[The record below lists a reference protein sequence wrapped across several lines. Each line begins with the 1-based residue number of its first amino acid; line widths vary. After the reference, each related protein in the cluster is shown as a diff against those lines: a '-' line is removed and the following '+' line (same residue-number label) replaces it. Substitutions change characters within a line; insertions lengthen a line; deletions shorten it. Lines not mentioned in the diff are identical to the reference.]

1 MSADIVNAIDARGIA
16 FTLNSVRRAI
26 RRKVRA
32 ARATPVW
39 ARRAVLAAVL
49 LAVIFVPLP
58 SPASVTPAPACRGCH
73 AQPVDAERWAAALP
87 GQWAAA
93 DGAAGTVPA
102 SGQAYVAVGG
112 GLAVVG
118 DGLSVSAYSITDGAL
133 EWQVS
138 LSAPAGAAIAS
149 VRAWAGVVTA
159 GITRAS
165 GGQRTEAVIDDK
177 TGTVLRTYRAAVF
190 GGAVAA
196 SPRTTVVVGPAS
208 VTSYDNVT
216 GKPRWQLRTGPGQTW
231 RADGDTLYVTQS
243 QGGDLGSAPVTAL
256 QVIDLSTGAERT
268 MDSPAGSPFSGT
280 LAGATDGIVYFTS
293 AAGVTAYE
301 GSTGGPLWAVKGA
314 VPEGTDPVAGL
325 IYLTSASGALIG
337 VDPLTGKEV
346 TTVPGSATTGSAGM
360 YVVRGGVALGLDSGA
375 SGDAWGY
382 SVGAGRVT
390 WTTAGLPW
398 PHYFSDLSG
407 VGGSASAAG
416 STVVIAACPRLA
428 PAPSPSATPSA
439 VSASASAPASPG
451 GSAMPT
457 PAVTAAPT
465 RTATPTAT
473 PSPVPSAAP
482 VAPCANAELVALSV

>member
-1 MSADIVNAIDARGIA
+1 
-16 FTLNSVRRAI
+16 VRRAT
-26 RRKVRA
+26 RRRLRA

-58 SPASVTPAPACRGCH
+58 SPASVTQAPACRGCH
-73 AQPVDAERWAAALP
+73 AQPVNAERWAAALP

-93 DGAAGTVPA
+93 DGNVGTVPA

-118 DGLSVSAYSITDGAL
+118 DGLTLTAYAITNGAL
-133 EWQVS
+133 KWQVS
-138 LSAPAGAAIAS
+138 LSAPVGAAIAS
-149 VRAWAGVVTA
+149 VRAWPGVVTA

-165 GGQRTEAVIDDK
+165 GQRTEAVIDDK
-177 TGTVLRTYRAAVF
+177 TGAVLRNYPAAVF

-196 SPRTTVVVGPAS
+196 SPRTTVVVGPAG
-208 VTSYDNVT
+208 VTSYDNAT
-216 GKPRWQLRTGPGQTW
+216 GKPRWQRGTGAGQTW
-231 RADGDTLYVTQS
+231 RADGGTLYVTQS
-243 QGGDLGSAPVTAL
+243 QGGDPGSAPVTGL
-256 QVIDLSTGAERT
+256 QVIDLSTGTERT

-280 LAGATDGIVYFTS
+280 LAGAADGIVYFTS
-293 AAGVTAYE
+293 ARGVTAYD
-301 GSTGGPLWAVKGA
+301 GSTGGALWSVTGA

-325 IYLTSASGALIG
+325 IYLTSASGALVG
-337 VDPLTGKEV
+337 VDPVTGKVV

-375 SGDAWGY
+375 GGDAWGY

-390 WTTAGLPW
+390 WTIAGLPW

-407 VGGSASAAG
+407 VGGSASQSG

-428 PAPSPSATPSA
+428 PAAGPAASPPAAT
-439 VSASASAPASPG
+439 APASPG
-451 GSAMPT
+451 ATVRPT
-457 PAVTAAPT
+457 PTPTATATAAPKKP
-465 RTATPTAT
+465 ASPTAT
-473 PSPVPSAAP
+473 PSPAPSSPAA
-482 VAPCANAELVALSV
+482 ALCANPELVALSV